1 MGNNAIVTGGTRGI
15 GKATSSLLKVAGYN
29 VLSAD
34 TAMGDLSTNEGIDKL
49 VESIDFDVDVLINNA
64 AYTKFI
70 SPAFSMD
77 MLSDEIF
84 DKVFMV
90 NVKAPFKL
98 VKKLSHRFTKNA
110 CIINIASVAG
120 ITGNGSNMAY
130 CASKA
135 ALINMTKFMAR
146 QLAPIR
152 VNSVSPGLIKT
163 DFVKFPKHY
172 YDDTVKKTPVARMGQ
187 PEDVARVVVGL
198 IDSNYITGENIVV
211 DGGRSL
217 N

>member
-163 DFVKFPKHY
+163 DFVKFPEHY